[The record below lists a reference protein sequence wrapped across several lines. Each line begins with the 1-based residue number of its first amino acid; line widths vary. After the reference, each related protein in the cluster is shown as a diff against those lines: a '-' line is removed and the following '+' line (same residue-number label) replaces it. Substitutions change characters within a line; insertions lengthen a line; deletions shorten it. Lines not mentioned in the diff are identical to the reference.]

1 MKNIWMIVATVLFL
15 ASCSNTPEEK
25 VAEKKLNKQVR
36 EIVVKEGENK
46 GIADLTIDGMSCEV
60 NCAAKIQETLSGLKG
75 VTACKVDFENKTA
88 HVEFDHTQLTDEA
101 LIAAVEDLNDHQYT
115 VQKVEVEVTKVVPD
129 ADRK

>member
-1 MKNIWMIVATVLFL
+1 MKNTFMILATTLFL
-15 ASCSNTPEEK
+15 ASCSNTTEEK
-25 VAEKKLNKQVR
+25 KVEKKLTKQVR

-75 VTACKVDFENKTA
+75 VTACNVNFENKTA
-88 HVEFDHTQLTDEA
+88 HVEFDHSQLSDEA
-101 LIAAVEDLNDHQYT
+101 IIAAVEGINDHQYT
-115 VQKVEVEVTKVVPD
+115 IQKVEVEVTKVVPD